1 MYIYRVFLC
10 SYQNDIIGNGAIF
23 TAISK
28 QCPLLDTLHLNI
40 DTRKMTSSYL
50 DIGVLGLDGFSNI
63 AEFRFDGCWNSL
75 SDEEYYS
82 FVSRNPS
89 LAILDLNIDTPNNTS
104 GNNILLSNCRNLQVL
119 RLRCSISNGNGK
131 LSQIKTCDTYLI
143 TNLSRSLQQTYDV

>member
-1 MYIYRVFLC
+1 MYIYRVFCC

-131 LSQIKTCDTYLI
+131 LSQKM
-143 TNLSRSLQQTYDV
+143 